1 MEPTI
6 KERPNRLE
14 RINAAHPWLRENE
27 IRLLLIFEYK
37 RIHGDPT
44 IRSSSDYELRL
55 ESYTDILTRMTE
67 HDIRNCMSVVAEHLV
82 EPWEDV
88 IQEMSTD
95 EEDDG

>member
-1 MEPTI
+1 MEQITE
-6 KERPNRLE
+6 ERPNRLE
-14 RINAAHPWLRENE
+14 RISAAHPWLKENE
-27 IRLLLIFEYK
+27 IRLLLVFEYQ

-67 HDIRNCMSVVAEHLV
+67 HDIRNAMSVVSEHLV

-88 IQEMSTD
+88 VQGMSID
-95 EEDDG
+95 EDDD